1 VYGKVVES
9 VEGLTV
15 HVRTVADLQ
24 ASAAQG
30 NQLLLEKTDR
40 LLDGVKLGMGQ
51 IGQGQGSMTSAIAE
65 LNCQLSQV
73 CTHLMDLRQSA
84 TSPGSTSQAQV
95 CQAQAQTQ
103 TQTQTHSQTQT
114 PMHAETQTQEQ
125 MKQGRKDYAPN
136 SCHAAID
143 ASTLSLRHDGETM
156 AGHGNGSSGAL
167 PISRRLQAP
176 SLTRDVEM
184 QTQMREGEVESN
196 TQSASALGDLHDV
209 ISELQKLTAEIK
221 STQQRQVQQGYMALG
236 MHGDVPSAREECR
249 RAAGGG
255 GARAPQAVDSAGS
268 QVAESNKSSLVRAE
282 DSDAEL
288 NLSGLNEMQE
298 ILSLLR
304 QRAKSRGA
312 GSTAAD
318 TELDL
323 SSFPRGPS

>member
-1 VYGKVVES
+1 
-9 VEGLTV
+9 
-15 HVRTVADLQ
+15 
-24 ASAAQG
+24 
-30 NQLLLEKTDR
+30 
-40 LLDGVKLGMGQ
+40 
-51 IGQGQGSMTSAIAE
+51 
-65 LNCQLSQV
+65 
-73 CTHLMDLRQSA
+73 MDLRQCA
-84 TSPGSTSQAQV
+84 TSPGSTSQAHV
-95 CQAQAQTQ
+95 CLGDLPGPATSQRGSQAQAQTQ
-103 TQTQTHSQTQT
+103 TQTQKHSQTQT

-125 MKQGRKDYAPN
+125 MQQRRTDYAPN

-143 ASTLSLRHDGETM
+143 ASTSLHHDGETM
-156 AGHGNGSSGAL
+156 TGHGNGSSGAL

-221 STQQRQVQQGYMALG
+221 STQQRQAQLGYMALG
-236 MHGDVPSAREECR
+236 MHGVVPSAREECR

-268 QVAESNKSSLVRAE
+268 QVVDCNKSSVVREE

-288 NLSGLNEMQE
+288 DLSGLNEMQE

-312 GSTAAD
+312 GSSYTAAD